1 MMRGGN
7 REMRRMLDRMGL
19 EMKEVNNVQEVII
32 KTDTKEIIITKPSV
46 TEMKAKDNSIFQ
58 VIADSY
64 EERELEVPVF
74 SQEDIMLVSQQA
86 NVSPEE
92 ATKALTEAKGDLAR
106 AILLLTTKRVWL
118 INNKTQINIKFSRRK
133 EQV

>member
-32 KTDTKEIIITKPSV
+32 KTDTKEIIISKPAV

-58 VIADSY
+58 VIAESY

-74 SQEDIMLVSQQA
+74 SQDDITLVAQQA
-86 NVSPEE
+86 NVSPEQ
-92 ATKALTEAKGDLAR
+92 ATAALTEAKGDLAR
-106 AILLLTTKRVWL
+106 AILLLTTK
-118 INNKTQINIKFSRRK
+118 
-133 EQV
+133 

>member
-7 REMRRMLDRMGL
+7 SEMRRMLDRMGL

-32 KTDTKEIIITKPSV
+32 NTDTKEIIITKPSV

-64 EERELEVPVF
+64 EERELEEPVF
-74 SQEDIMLVSQQA
+74 RQEDITLVAQQA

-92 ATKALTEAKGDLAR
+92 ATKALTEAKCDLAR
-106 AILLLTTKRVWL
+106 AILLLTTK
-118 INNKTQINIKFSRRK
+118 
-133 EQV
+133 